1 MIHII
6 KYKNL
11 NQDIH
16 LNLILSGVSQ
26 YERLNVLRMKYIHQ
40 LLVVQAYTKP
50 LFIPERVG
58 IY

>member
-1 MIHII
+1 MIHTI

-26 YERLNVLRMKYIHQ
+26 YERLMVLGMNYIHQ
-40 LLVVQAYTKP
+40 LLAYTKP

-58 IY
+58 IN